1 MNKNRIRLTESQLHS
16 IIKESVKRVLK
27 ENEQQSLGIRPNYQG
42 GIDSFNE
49 ILRKAQELREMLKAV
64 PLNDVGY
71 SELAYAQ
78 GDLDDQLSSFIM
90 DLKKVIN
97 KTRANASR
105 Y

>member
-1 MNKNRIRLTESQLHS
+1 MNKNRIRLTESQLRRV
-16 IIKESVKRVLK
+16 IKESVKRVLK

-49 ILRKAQELREMLKAV
+49 ILSKAQELREMLKAV

-71 SELAYAQ
+71 SELAYVQ
-78 GDLDDQLSSFIM
+78 GDLDDQLSCFIM

-97 KTRANASR
+97 KTRANASQ

>member
-1 MNKNRIRLTESQLHS
+1 MKKNRIRLTESHLHN

-27 ENEQQSLGIRPNYQG
+27 EDEEQSLGIRPNYEG

-49 ILRKAQELREMLKAV
+49 ILSKAQELRGMLQAV

-90 DLKKVIN
+90 ALKKVIN
-97 KTRANASR
+97 KTRVNASQH
-105 Y
+105 